1 MPHPRSCSE
10 VWEFSKKNVVK
21 SLSGRLKTESEVS
34 LWLQWPRA
42 PLCALTTWTRVL
54 LAKPD
59 KENIVPW
66 NWSSKT
72 ADATPL
78 LTESR
83 KYICGTRRDT
93 SYALFIFGFGKL
105 FSMTKCSR
113 HVCCIKKKL
122 NTNVKWNLTI
132 CRKYK
137 LPEANPPKAALK
149 VEPCWRSSEVR
160 MRTCCHQ
167 FLFYAREQANV
178 YTKLGEPVRRQ
189 PRTIYIVFIQ
199 SQAEKWTFRSGLG
212 LWKATCSQLNDAEG
226 WSSWGEMEEREN

>member
-1 MPHPRSCSE
+1 MILSTWFTSWNMWKLTSEHKIIQGSCHFLFEMPHPRSCSE

-42 PLCALTTWTRVL
+42 PLCALTTWTHVL

-93 SYALFIFGFGKL
+93 SYALFIFGFSKL

-113 HVCCIKKKL
+113 HVCCIKNKL

-137 LPEANPPKAALK
+137 LPEANPPKS
-149 VEPCWRSSEVR
+149 SSEG
-160 MRTCCHQ
+160 RTLLEVIRGRHEDLLPPILILC
-167 FLFYAREQANV
+167 
-178 YTKLGEPVRRQ
+178 
-189 PRTIYIVFIQ
+189 PRT
-199 SQAEKWTFRSGLG
+199 SQCLH
-212 LWKATCSQLNDAEG
+212 
-226 WSSWGEMEEREN
+226 